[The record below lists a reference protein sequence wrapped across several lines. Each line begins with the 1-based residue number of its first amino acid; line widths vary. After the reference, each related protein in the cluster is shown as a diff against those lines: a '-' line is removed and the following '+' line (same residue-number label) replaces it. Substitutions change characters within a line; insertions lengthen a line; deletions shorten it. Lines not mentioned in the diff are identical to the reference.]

1 MKVISA
7 SSLKAEDQDAGIM
20 ITGVYGTDSYE
31 ILPGMISDRVDVAH
45 PSSRVCFSAPKG
57 QGLMITVV
65 NPYRTGNQPAVPY
78 ATENGKK
85 IIIKTHSGILAA
97 DTETLETEEVK
108 NEGTSGI

>member
-1 MKVISA
+1 
-7 SSLKAEDQDAGIM
+7 
-20 ITGVYGTDSYE
+20 
-31 ILPGMISDRVDVAH
+31 
-45 PSSRVCFSAPKG
+45 
-57 QGLMITVV
+57 MITVV

-78 ATENGKK
+78 ATEKGKK